1 MISRQHRWSHCFANV
16 AAPELELGGR
26 NIGI

>member
-1 MISRQHRWSHCFANV
+1 MISRQQRWNHCFANV